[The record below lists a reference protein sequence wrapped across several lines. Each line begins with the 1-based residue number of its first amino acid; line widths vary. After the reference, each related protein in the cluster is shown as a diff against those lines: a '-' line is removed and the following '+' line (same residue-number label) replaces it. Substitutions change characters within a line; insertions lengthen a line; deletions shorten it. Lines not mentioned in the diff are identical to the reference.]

1 MNSLLLTGLAWLAP
15 FFLQPLP
22 VGDEL
27 KRERLPADVDFV
39 MHFDFEGFKQTELW
53 KQVSSGLDQ
62 ADLKADLEDFDE
74 LRTRFGIDP
83 LTDVRAVTLFK
94 VKSEEDPTVVLF
106 STTAKVD
113 EALKNFQKEKGYAR
127 LSEGGIELHTWKTE
141 DDGHEETVCAYVHSV
156 ANGERVVVLASNK
169 ESALRSARVLRGEAP
184 SHATAGTLLSITPAR
199 GSFLYIAASE
209 IPHLD
214 EFTPASQVFG
224 LAQGIQVDLGEA
236 GGFLRAHMGLATE
249 SPEKASDISRFVD
262 GMIALGSLA
271 REELGSAVE
280 FLRALRL
287 NTRGSEVTID
297 FEFGVQRLVEIL
309 KSLDEDEDGDEADE
323 PDEVEVK

>member
-22 VGDEL
+22 AGDEL

-53 KQVSSGLDQ
+53 KQASTRMKQAELQ
-62 ADLKADLEDFDE
+62 ADLADFDD

-106 STTAKVD
+106 STTAKID
-113 EALKNFQKEKGYAR
+113 EALKNFQKESGYAR
-127 LSEGGIELHTWKTE
+127 LSEGGIELHTWKE
-141 DDGHEETVCAYVHSV
+141 DDGDGDSVFAYVHAPS
-156 ANGERVVVLASNK
+156 ALERVVVLASNK
-169 ESALRSARVLRGEAP
+169 ASALRSARVLRGEAP
-184 SHATAGTLLSITPAR
+184 NHANAGTLLSITPAR
-199 GSFLYIAASE
+199 GSFLYLAASE

-214 EFTPASQVFG
+214 EFAPASQVFG

-236 GGFLRAHMGLATE
+236 GGFLRGHMGLLTG
-249 SPEKASDISRFVD
+249 SPEDALNISNVVNGLMSLVRLA
-262 GMIALGSLA
+262 GAEAGEAL
-271 REELGSAVE
+271 ELLTG
-280 FLRALRL
+280 LRL
-287 NTRGSEVTID
+287 NTRGSEVLVD
-297 FEFGVQRLVEIL
+297 FEFGVQRLMQIL
-309 KSLDEDEDGDEADE
+309 ESLDDGDEDGDEAEE

>member
-1 MNSLLLTGLAWLAP
+1 MNQLLLNCLAWLAP

-22 VGDEL
+22 AGDEL

-53 KQVSSGLDQ
+53 KEVSTDLDQ
-62 ADLKADLEDFDE
+62 AELKADLGDLDD

-106 STTAKVD
+106 STTDKIDA
-113 EALKNFQKEKGYAR
+113 ALKNFQKEPGYAR
-127 LSEGGIELHTWKTE
+127 LNEGGIELHTWKTD
-141 DDGHEETVCAYVHSV
+141 DDGKDETVCAYVHSG

-184 SHATAGTLLSITPAR
+184 NHANAGTLLSITPAH
-199 GSFLYIAASE
+199 GSFLYVAAAE

-224 LAQGIQVDLGEA
+224 LAHGIQVDLGEA
-236 GGFLRAHMGLATE
+236 GGFLRGHMGVTTKSPQDALDVSNVVNGLMSIVRLAGAE
-249 SPEKASDISRFVD
+249 AGE
-262 GMIALGSLA
+262 AL
-271 REELGSAVE
+271 ELLNG
-280 FLRALRL
+280 LRL
-287 NTRGSEVTID
+287 NTRGSEVSVD
-297 FEFGVQRLVEIL
+297 FEFGVRRLVEIL
-309 KSLDEDEDGDEADE
+309 KTLDQDDGDDDEDEG
-323 PDEVEVK
+323 K